1 MRSNLTQRLSGGEI
15 AAAADTPERTLHRQF
30 QRFTGKSPFAFH
42 RALRLEATRQALRD
56 ARAGTDITTAA
67 VAQGFT
73 HLSHFT
79 AQYQRH
85 HGELP
90 SATLRAGQSDLVQ

>member
-1 MRSNLTQRLSGGEI
+1 
-15 AAAADTPERTLHRQF
+15 
-30 QRFTGKSPFAFH
+30 KSPFAFH
-42 RALRLEATRQALRD
+42 RALRLEAAGQALRD

-67 VAQGFT
+67 VAHGFT

-90 SATLRAGQSDLVQ
+90 SATLRARRRDLVQVPIHATCASVNIVVFPFSGGDAGSSEAAFAE